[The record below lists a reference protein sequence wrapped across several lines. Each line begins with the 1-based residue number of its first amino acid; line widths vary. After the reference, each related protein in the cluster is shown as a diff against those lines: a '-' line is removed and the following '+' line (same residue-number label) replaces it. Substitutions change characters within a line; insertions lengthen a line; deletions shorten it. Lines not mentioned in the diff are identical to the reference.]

1 MAQFRK
7 VLSIQAGQPT
17 SDGAGVRL
25 TRVFGGQGVEQFD
38 PFLMLDEFGSDKPDD
53 YIAGF
58 PPHPHRGFETVTYML
73 EGRMRH
79 EDHMGNVGLLQSG
92 GVQWMTAARGIIHS
106 EMPEQE
112 EGVMRGFQLWLNLP
126 GKNKLMDASYRDIQP
141 QDIPRLTTEAGVEVV
156 VIAGRFDDGQVQ
168 QDGAVQRPDTEPQYF
183 DFHLPAGRSISPL
196 IPAGHRALLYVYEGV
211 IEVEGCPQTV
221 GASRLVRLADDG
233 ELQINSANGA
243 RVLLIAGKPLREPVV
258 QYGPFVMNT
267 REEIEQAL
275 RDFRDDRLTA

>member
-196 IPAGHRALLYVYEGV
+196 IPAGHRALLYVYEGA
-211 IEVEGCPQTV
+211 IEVEGCPQAV

>member
-1 MAQFRK
+1 MTQFRK
-7 VLSIQAGQPT
+7 VLSIHAGQPA

-25 TRVFGGQGVEQFD
+25 TRVFGGKGVEQFD
-38 PFLMLDEFGSDKPDD
+38 PFLMLDEFGSDQPDD

-112 EGVMRGFQLWLNLP
+112 EGTMRGFQLWLNLP
-126 GKNKLMDASYRDIQP
+126 GKNKLSAASYQDIQP
-141 QDIPRLTTEAGVEVV
+141 ENVPRLTTESGIEVV
-156 VIAGRFDDGQVQ
+156 VIAGHFDDGTVRQA
-168 QDGAVQRPDTEPQYF
+168 GAVQRPDTEPLYL
-183 DFHLPAGRSISPL
+183 DFHLPAGSHISPVV
-196 IPAGHRALLYVYEGV
+196 PEGHRALLYVYEGS
-211 IEVEGCPQTV
+211 IEVAGSNQPIGMRQIARLFDEGV
-221 GASRLVRLADDG
+221 
-233 ELQINSANGA
+233 LQIGSAGGA
-243 RVLLIAGKPLREPVV
+243 RVLLIAGKPLREPIV

-275 RDFRDDRLTA
+275 RDFREDRLTA

>member
-1 MAQFRK
+1 MTPFRK
-7 VLSIQAGQPT
+7 VLSIHTGQPT

-126 GKNKLMDASYRDIQP
+126 GKNKLMDASYQDIAP
-141 QDIPRLTTEAGVEVV
+141 ENIPRLTTENGVDVV
-156 VIAGRFDDGQVQ
+156 VIAGEFDDGQVQ
-168 QDGAVQRPDTEPQYF
+168 QAGAVQRPDTEPQYF
-183 DFHLPAGRSISPL
+183 DFHLPAGSHISPRL
-196 IPAGHRALLYVYEGV
+196 AQGHRALLYVYEGN
-211 IEVEGCPQTV
+211 IEVEGCPQSV
-221 GASRLVRLADDG
+221 SASRLVRLDDEG
-233 ELQINSANGA
+233 ELHIRSTSGA

>member
-1 MAQFRK
+1 MTQFRK
-7 VLSIQAGQPT
+7 VLSIQAGQPA
-17 SDGAGVRL
+17 SDGAGVKL
-25 TRVFGGQGVEQFD
+25 TRVFGGRGIELFD

-112 EGVMRGFQLWLNLP
+112 EGTMRGFQLWLNLP
-126 GKNKLMDASYRDIQP
+126 GKNKLNEASYQDIQP
-141 QDIPRLTTEAGVEVV
+141 ENVPRLTTESGVQVV
-156 VIAGRFDDGQVQ
+156 VIAGHFDDGTVRQA
-168 QDGAVQRPDTEPQYF
+168 GAVQRPDTEPLYL
-183 DFHLPAGRSISPL
+183 DFHMPAGSRISPQV
-196 IPAGHRALLYVYEGV
+196 PEGHLALLYVYEGS
-211 IEVEGCPQTV
+211 IEIEGSPQAV
-221 GASRLVRLADDG
+221 GTRQIAPVWRRSIAD
-233 ELQINSANGA
+233 QQYPRA
-243 RVLLIAGKPLREPVV
+243 RVLLIAGKPLREPIV

-275 RDFRDDRLTA
+275 RDFREDRLTA